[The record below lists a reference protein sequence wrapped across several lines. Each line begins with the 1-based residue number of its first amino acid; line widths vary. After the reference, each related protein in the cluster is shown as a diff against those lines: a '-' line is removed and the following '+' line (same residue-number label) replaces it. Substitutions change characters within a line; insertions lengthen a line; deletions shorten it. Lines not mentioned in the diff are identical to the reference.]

1 MQWLFSAAILVSS
14 VLLMLVQPMVGR
26 RVLPF
31 LGGAPS
37 VWATCMLF
45 FQAGLLAGYGL
56 AHLGPRWLGVRL
68 HAVLHVAALA
78 AAFFLL
84 PIRLE
89 EPAASPSQPAL
100 WLVGVL
106 LLSAGLPFALL
117 SASGPLFQK
126 WYAGTAQRDPYF
138 LYAASNL
145 GSFAGLLAY
154 PLLVEPLFS
163 LSQQFN
169 AWRWGF
175 LILGICSAACMAAM
189 LQSRPAQADAAAKPA
204 GPAPTWQQ
212 MAMWVAL
219 AIVPSSLML
228 SVTTFLTTD
237 VAPIPLL
244 WVMPLGLYLLTFA
257 LVFRSGH
264 SAGFHE
270 LMIRWAPLAAVAL
283 AIGVLIQ
290 ASEPLPLVLM
300 LHLGGFFVL
309 AMYCHGVL
317 AARRPDPSHLT
328 AFYFCLALGG
338 VLGGSLNGLVGPIFF
353 RGPYEY
359 PLMLVALGLLLPR
372 EKGDGFIWADAVIPA
387 AVFLLLLVAIPI
399 VYPLASSVLERND
412 IHPATVCGPALVAV
426 FLFADRPWRFG
437 LGMAAVFLAMLFHPE
452 PQGAVLERTRSF
464 FGSLRVTEKEGFRQ
478 LLHGSTLHGMQAT
491 SGDLRYE
498 PLTYYHRKGPVGQV
512 MKGLEG
518 DVRRERVGVVG
529 LGTGSLAA
537 YAEKGQHFT
546 FFEIDSTV
554 VSLSRDRKYFTY
566 LEDAKGKVDVEL
578 GDARLSLAHSKD
590 TLGALLIDAFGS
602 DAIPIHLLTSEAM
615 DIYDRRLGPGGL
627 LLVHVSNRFLDL
639 EPVVAKHAAE
649 RGWACRMKAENRND
663 MADEEYENGRRA
675 SVWIVV
681 ARKEEDIPAN
691 VRGSWPRAR
700 ASGDLAAWTDDYANI
715 LPTLSIGW

>member
-31 LGGAPS
+31 LGGTPS

-56 AHLGPRWLGVRL
+56 AHLGPRWLGVRV
-68 HAVLHVAALA
+68 HAILHVVALL

-89 EPAASPSQPAL
+89 EPTSSPSQPAL

-126 WYAGTAQRDPYF
+126 WYAGTVQRDPYF

-145 GSFAGLLAY
+145 GSFAGLFAY

-163 LSQQFN
+163 LSQQFDG
-169 AWRWGF
+169 WRWGF
-175 LILGICSAACMAAM
+175 LILGIASALCAIALLRGKSAM
-189 LQSRPAQADAAAKPA
+189 PADTKPA
-204 GPAPTWQQ
+204 GPAPSWRE
-212 MAMWVAL
+212 MALWVAL

-244 WVMPLGLYLLTFA
+244 WVLPLGLYLLTFA

-264 SAGFHE
+264 SAGFHD
-270 LMIRWAPLAAVAL
+270 MMTRWAPLAAVAL

-290 ASEPLPLVLM
+290 ASEPLLLVLV
-300 LHLGGFFVL
+300 LHLGGFFVI
-309 AMYCHGVL
+309 AMYCHGEL
-317 AARRPDPSHLT
+317 ALRRPGVAHLT
-328 AFYFCLALGG
+328 TFYFCLALGG
-338 VLGGSLNGLVGPIFF
+338 VLGGSLNGLIGPMLF

-359 PLMLVALGLLLPR
+359 PLMLVAVGLLLPR
-372 EKGDGFIWADAVIPA
+372 ERGDGFIWADAIIPA
-387 AVFLLLLVAIPI
+387 ALFAVLLALVPI
-399 VYPLASSVLERND
+399 VYPIAESIRESA
-412 IHPATVCGPALVAV
+412 IHPATVCGPALIAV
-426 FLFADRPWRFG
+426 FLFADRPWRFA
-437 LGMAAVFLAMLFHPE
+437 LGMAAVFLAMQFHPE
-452 PQGAVLERTRSF
+452 PQGEVLHRTRSF
-464 FGSLRVTEKEGFRQ
+464 FGSLRVTEKDGFRQ

-491 SGDLRYE
+491 RGDLRYD
-498 PLTYYHRKGPVGQV
+498 PLTYYHRNGPVGQV
-512 MKGLEG
+512 MKGLEN
-518 DVRRERVGVVG
+518 DSRRDRIGVVG

-537 YAEKGQHFT
+537 YAEKGQHYT

-554 VSLSRDRKYFTY
+554 VALSRERKYFTY
-566 LEDAKGKVDVEL
+566 LDDAKGMVDIEL
-578 GDARLSLAHSKD
+578 GDARLSLARSKE
-590 TLGALLIDAFGS
+590 TFGMLLIDAFGS

-615 DIYDRRLGPGGL
+615 DIYDRRLASDGL
-627 LLVHVSNRFLDL
+627 LLVHVSNRFLNL
-639 EPVVAKHAAE
+639 EPVVAKHAAD
-649 RGWACRMKAENRND
+649 RGWVCRIASSDVVPEKEH
-663 MADEEYENGRRA
+663 DEGRRA

-681 ARKEEDIPAN
+681 ARKEDDIPASI
-691 VRGSWPRAR
+691 RGAWPRAKTKEGM
-700 ASGDLAAWTDDYANI
+700 SAWTDDYANI
-715 LPTLSIGW
+715 LPTLSLR